1 VSQTL
6 VQSCTVRA
14 IVLGP
19 TVFVGHCACVPIFGE
34 NGFSLPELFRPEFVA
49 QVTKPLS
56 SDAYTGFG
64 GCAKCSHWQCQH
76 AVEIMH
82 DAVIRA
88 AGRLFSQTVPE
99 FAQQLNDGTLR
110 FADNA
115 QLVQLLHAAGINFR
129 FMGYVRNRVTF
140 QWARECLLSEMI
152 CRVLRGL
159 FRAELRRIRHTGDH
173 RMVADVVLSFFNH
186 ALGSSVDS
194 DMFWVKV
201 KQRLSDKYVGVE
213 ALSEAERES
222 GYDLRL
228 SVSVGVFVEG

>member
-1 VSQTL
+1 MQDCRCHLTPSPTSVHAGVTYCVLCGPL
-6 VQSCTVRA
+6 VVCLIAS
-14 IVLGP
+14 VLCCGRHRECE
-19 TVFVGHCACVPIFGE
+19 T
-34 NGFSLPELFRPEFVA
+34 
-49 QVTKPLS
+49 
-56 SDAYTGFG
+56 
-64 GCAKCSHWQCQH
+64 WQCNH
-76 AVEIMH
+76 ASAFHQDRIVC
-82 DAVIRA
+82 A